1 LSTGIPACDGEYM
14 VITRA
19 EATSAGTS
27 DDELRR
33 LVASGAYVKLL
44 RGVYADAA
52 EVAVGDEARHRLRVL
67 AMARRSEYAASHVS
81 AAVLHG
87 LPVSG
92 ADLSE
97 IHSVRLGVGGN
108 RHASGR
114 QVHSGRVAAEWLT
127 SVDGAAVT
135 TVARTV
141 VDMARTQPRIASLV
155 AADAALHRRLCSP
168 DDLTAA
174 ARSVTRHRGARRAR
188 AVVDLADGRSESPG
202 ETWTRMALNEALPQS
217 EIQIEVFDVFGDFV
231 GRVDG
236 GYPELGVLWEYDGRG
251 KYTGRYDPNI
261 SAVDAVLAEKRRE
274 SRLTE
279 LGWIVIRIDAS
290 DLRDPARLRARV
302 TAALQR
308 AQRTGIR
315 PSGSY
320 ELTPR
325 WR

>member
-1 LSTGIPACDGEYM
+1 M

-19 EATSAGTS
+19 EATSAGTT

-33 LVASGAYVKLL
+33 LVASGVYVRLL
-44 RGVYADAA
+44 RGVYAAAA
-52 EVAVGDEARHRLRVL
+52 ELGASDERHRLRVL
-67 AMARRSEYAASHVS
+67 AMARRSGYAASHVS
-81 AAVLHG
+81 AAVLHR

-97 IHSVRLGVGGN
+97 IHSVRVGVGGN
-108 RHASGR
+108 RRASGR

-127 SVDGAAVT
+127 TVDGVATT

-141 VDMARTQPRIASLV
+141 VDMARTQPQLATLA
-155 AADAALHRRLCSP
+155 AADAALHRRLCTP
-168 DDLTAA
+168 QELTAA

-202 ETWTRMALNEALPQS
+202 ETWTRMALMDGVLPLS
-217 EIQIEVFDVFGDFV
+217 ELQIRVFDAFGDFV

-251 KYTGRYDPNI
+251 KYTGRYDSNL

-302 TAALQR
+302 QAALQR
-308 AQRTGIR
+308 SEMAGTR
-315 PSGSY
+315 PAGRY

-325 WR
+325 TR